1 MLLHPLSAHQPHP
14 PAISPESTSYPPHL
28 LLPKPISSPCPS
40 TSSSKATHS
49 PVSLLSLLWV
59 QPDRADRTEDPKQ
72 WSDLKLA
79 TFQPKTFADD
89 DVEIAITHCGVCG
102 SDVHTLT
109 QGWGASK
116 LPLVVGHE
124 IIGKITRV
132 GKKVA
137 GMKVSFVAM
146 GVGAY

>member
-1 MLLHPLSAHQPHP
+1 M
-14 PAISPESTSYPPHL
+14 
-28 LLPKPISSPCPS
+28 
-40 TSSSKATHS
+40 
-49 PVSLLSLLWV
+49 
-59 QPDRADRTEDPKQ
+59 
-72 WSDLKLA
+72 A